1 MNRYEITLF
10 ETVKK
15 TLIYEVI
22 ARGEK
27 EAMRKAK
34 RQYKFENADE
44 EWTTGYFIDD
54 SAKAMLIENNVQVS
68 DDDE

>member
-34 RQYKFENADE
+34 RRYKFESADE
-44 EWTTGYFIDD
+44 EWTTSYSIDD
-54 SAKAMLIENNVQVS
+54 SAKSLLIENNVKVG